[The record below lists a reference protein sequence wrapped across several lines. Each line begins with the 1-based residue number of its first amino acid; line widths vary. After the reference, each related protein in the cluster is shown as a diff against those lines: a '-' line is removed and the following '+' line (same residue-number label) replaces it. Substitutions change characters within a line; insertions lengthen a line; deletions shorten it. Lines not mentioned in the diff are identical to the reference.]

1 MAAGALDL
9 LEIGNEIVLSEIDRV
24 FLQDFAVADDG
35 VERRAQLVAHIGEEL
50 RLVLARLLELPA
62 LVLDFVEQADIGDG
76 DHRLVGKGRDQVD
89 LLLRERLDLRSGQQ
103 HGADRRSRAQQRH
116 AEHGAVAADALGLI
130 FGIFRIGEHVRN
142 LDDAAFQRRPARHRR
157 PVDGDRMSLHVVL
170 ELIGAMRG
178 DDVKLTIHHPQNG
191 RLFGAA

>member
-1 MAAGALDL
+1 MPPGALDL
-9 LEIGNEIVLSEIDRV
+9 LEIGDKIVLPEIDCV

-62 LVLDFVEQADIGDG
+62 LVLDLVEQADISDG

-103 HGADRRSRAQQRH
+103 HGADRRSLAQQRN
-116 AEHGAVAADALGLI
+116 AEHGAEAADTLGFV
-130 FGIFRIGEHVRN
+130 FGIFRIGEDVRD
-142 LDDAAFQRRPARHRR
+142 LDDAAFQRRSAGHRG
-157 PVDGDRMSLHVVL
+157 PVEGDRMSLHVLL
-170 ELIGAMRG
+170 ELVGSMRG
-178 DDVKLTIHHPQNG
+178 DDVKSTIHHPQDG